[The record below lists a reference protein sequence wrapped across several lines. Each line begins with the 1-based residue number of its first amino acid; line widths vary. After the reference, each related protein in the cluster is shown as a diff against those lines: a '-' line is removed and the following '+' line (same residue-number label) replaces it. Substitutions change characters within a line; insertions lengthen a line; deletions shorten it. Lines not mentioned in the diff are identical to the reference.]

1 MVHGAS
7 RLRKWALASAA
18 VGALIL
24 AVDAQ
29 AQTQVTG
36 GGTGVAENA
45 AGDDATAGDNTIVVT
60 GSRIRRNPLD
70 QSAPL
75 TAIDSADIARTG
87 LSSIGDVLQRLP
99 GAAGGL
105 NSRFN
110 RSGNNGN
117 PPDGGGVGAG
127 SAEIDLRYLG
137 SRRTLV
143 LVDGLRFINGSA
155 ASGIPGAVDL
165 NAIPDSMIERVDVLR
180 DGASTIYGS
189 DAIAGVVNIITK
201 KRQNGFLATAQLGG
215 YDKGDGVTQNYQL
228 SWGHRTAD
236 DRVSVVVGANY
247 INQGSV
253 FAGDRPYYAFPDPGA
268 TACTTTCSSGTPNG
282 RFIINNPV
290 TGESMNRREQR
301 FQGLHRRRP
310 VQLPPVQLSADPA
323 GALRRLRQLHRPAGG
338 QCPAQHPADL
348 QSPHFGQSGRA
359 AAAVRR
365 AGCGQRQSARHHLD
379 RPDQSVQPVRRDV
392 ERGQ

>member
-1 MVHGAS
+1 MAYGPS

-45 AGDDATAGDNTIVVT
+45 ASDDATAADNYD
-60 GSRIRRNPLD
+60 RRHRLAYPPQPAGPERPPYRDRQRGYRAHRPVLD
-70 QSAPL
+70 RRRAANACRVPRADSIPASTAPAITATRPMAAASAP
-75 TAIDSADIARTG
+75 
-87 LSSIGDVLQRLP
+87 
-99 GAAGGL
+99 
-105 NSRFN
+105 
-110 RSGNNGN
+110 
-117 PPDGGGVGAG
+117 G

-228 SWGHRTAD
+228 SWATGRRTTASPSWSGELYQPGIGL
-236 DRVSVVVGANY
+236 RG
-247 INQGSV
+247 
-253 FAGDRPYYAFPDPGA
+253 RPALLRLPDPGA

-282 RFIINNPV
+282 RSSSTTP
-290 TGESMNRREQR
+290 S
-301 FQGLHRRRP
+301 
-310 VQLPPVQLSADPA
+310 
-323 GALRRLRQLHRPAGG
+323 
-338 QCPAQHPADL
+338 
-348 QSPHFGQSGRA
+348 RA
-359 AAAVRR
+359 SR
-365 AGCGQRQSARHHLD
+365 
-379 RPDQSVQPVRRDV
+379 
-392 ERGQ
+392 